1 MLNAFTLLAH
11 LGMFLALK
19 SIASGGECYDRLMMR
34 LVEITREYAVTY
46 ISTLDCTCDC
56 G

>member
-11 LGMFLALK
+11 LGMFLVLK
-19 SIASGGECYDRLMMR
+19 NIAYGGECYDNLMT
-34 LVEITREYAVTY
+34 LLEETTREYAVTF
-46 ISTLDCTCDC
+46 IKSLGCTCDC